1 MITEGKLKLIL
12 WAVLIY
18 TVLVFGW
25 WTYSLIDYNSKLYK
39 ASIVQLHTES
49 KLAKYEMLQEA
60 LKGSFAKNGSLYSC
74 RGDSFLINKNL
85 ILDFAQYNYRGKL
98 DINFSEKNFQF
109 ENCLSIEPSSVEV
122 EKLKHE
128 KNRLQRA
135 YISEVAFFLIL
146 LIASLVWLYKRL
158 QTIINSNKQQNN
170 FLLAVTHELKTPM
183 ATIMLSFDTLKR
195 KIVASDSIKSVFQLG
210 QEGIKRL
217 ENLVDDILL
226 TTRLEGKNYKYESA
240 PLNISQLLE
249 NIGVE
254 LQNRPSFVGEVDWE
268 IDEDC
273 FIKGDEKTIKIALSN
288 LISNAV
294 KYSQKTVRIHLSCKR
309 QNKNVEI
316 VVADEG
322 RGIPKAER
330 KNVFKRFYRF
340 EDEDTRTTKGTG
352 LGLNL
357 VQKIVE
363 RHAGTIRIEDNIP
376 EGTKFVINIKN
387 NGKDFVS

>member
-18 TVLVFGW
+18 TIAVFVW
-25 WTYSLIDYNSKLYK
+25 WTYSLIDYNNKLYS
-39 ASIVQLHTES
+39 ASIVQLETET
-49 KLAKYEMLQEA
+49 KLAKHELLQEA
-60 LKGSFAKNGSLYSC
+60 LNGGFAEGGNIYSC
-74 RGDSFLINKNL
+74 RGDSFLINKKLLLN
-85 ILDFAQYNYRGKL
+85 FAKKNYMGKL
-98 DINFSEKNFQF
+98 EVTIIDHNYQF
-109 ENCLSIEPSSVEV
+109 ETCLNIIPSIAEV
-122 EKLKHE
+122 KKLDDEKRRH
-128 KNRLQRA
+128 QRA

-146 LIASLVWLYKRL
+146 LITSLIWLYKRL

-170 FLLAVTHELKTPM
+170 FLLAVTHELKTPL

-195 KIVASDSIKSVFQLG
+195 KIIPSESIKGVFNLG
-210 QEGIKRL
+210 QAGIRRL
-217 ENLVDDILL
+217 EVLVDDILL

-240 PLNISQLLE
+240 PLNMSRIIEQTGE
-249 NIGVE
+249 E
-254 LQNRPSFVGEVDWE
+254 LKNRPSFSGQVEWDVED
-268 IDEDC
+268 DC
-273 FIKGDEKTIKIALSN
+273 FIKGDEKTIKIAVSN
-288 LISNAV
+288 LISNAI
-294 KYSQKTVRIHLSCKR
+294 KYSQKTVKIQLSCKR

-322 RGIPKAER
+322 RGIPKSER

-357 VQKIVE
+357 VQKIIE
-363 RHAGTIRIEDNIP
+363 RHGGSIRIEDNTP